1 MASQVPQP
9 ALFSNAF
16 KLIAGGL
23 TLLATLATILTTA
36 RQEGMIGPLAMVGAD
51 VAHIR
56 VMPASDTAYAVGDT
70 LRFAATAADTNGVAL
85 PSPQLT
91 WSVTNPAVAEARPDG
106 SAIATGAGVTS
117 VVVTAGRATARA
129 TIVVTPRVVELRP
142 ASDTVEIPEGGAT
155 SLIAVPI
162 DLRGRVIRDML
173 ARWRSSDTSIF
184 AVDSLGLATGVR
196 PGLAKASAHLGEATT
211 ELIVRVT
218 PVLGAVTIGSGASQ
232 HAPASTL
239 LPAPVVIRTLSR
251 QRTPLGGILVRAA
264 VDAGQLG
271 SDTATSD
278 SLGNARFRWTLGDR
292 PGSQHFVARS
302 DGIDTTLT
310 LTAEADPVAAN
321 VEFVLVDS
329 IAAAPA
335 GAALP
340 SPVTVRLTDTLGQ
353 VLPGVPVRWLGM
365 DGSRLVGTAPRTD
378 SLGMATANWTLGARV
393 GRNRGRLIAGP
404 GTTVA
409 FGFETRSLAGA
420 PATIAVMTGNR
431 QRATV
436 ASTINARV
444 RITDAGGNP
453 VAGAELEA
461 ETNDGSVT
469 FQDAVSTVDGTVRL
483 RWTLGPTAGTQGVT
497 LKVGRATVR
506 LTATATPAPASKVE
520 VIAPTI
526 TIVSSASVR
535 VVAMVTDSLGNPIRG
550 TVVQPRVTMGSAS
563 PLRATTGADG
573 RATFTWTIARRA
585 GDQTITVRA
594 TGVRG
599 EATKTVRRP
608 TSR

>member
-1 MASQVPQP
+1 MASQAPQP
-9 ALFSNAF
+9 ALFSTAF
-16 KLIAGGL
+16 KIIAGSL
-23 TLLATLATILTTA
+23 TLLGTVATILTTA

-56 VMPASDTAYAVGDT
+56 VTPTSDTAFAVGDT
-70 LRFAATAADTNGVAL
+70 LLFAAIAADTNGVAL

-91 WSVTNPAVAEARPDG
+91 WSVTNPGVGEARPNG
-106 SAIATGAGVTS
+106 SVIATGPGVTS
-117 VVVTAGRATARA
+117 VVVSAGQTSARA
-129 TIVVTPRVVELRP
+129 TVVVKPRVVELRP
-142 ASDTVEIPEGGAT
+142 ASDTVDLPEGGAT
-155 SLIAVPI
+155 SLIAMPI
-162 DLRGRVIRDML
+162 DLRGRVIRGML
-173 ARWRSSDTSIF
+173 ARWRSSDTTVF

-196 PGLAKASAHLGEATT
+196 PGVARASATLETATT
-211 ELIVRVT
+211 ELVVRVT
-218 PVLGAVTIGSGASQ
+218 PVLGAITIGAGADQ
-232 HAPASTL
+232 HAPATTT

-251 QRTPLGGILVRAA
+251 QRAPLGGILVRAA
-264 VDAGQLG
+264 VDAGRLE

-278 SLGNARFRWTLGDR
+278 GEGNARFRWILGDR
-292 PGSQHFVARS
+292 PGPQHFVARS

-321 VEFVLVDS
+321 VEFTLVDS
-329 IAAAPA
+329 I
-335 GAALP
+335 GAARAGQALS
-340 SPVTVRLTDTLGQ
+340 SPITVRLTDTLGQ

-378 SLGMATANWTLGARV
+378 SLGMATAAWTLGTRV

-404 GTTVA
+404 GTAVA
-409 FGFETRSLAGA
+409 FGFETNSLAGA
-420 PATIAVMTGNR
+420 PTTIAVMTGDR

-436 ASTINARV
+436 ASTISARV
-444 RITDAGGNP
+444 RVTDAGGNP
-453 VAGAELEA
+453 VAGAALES
-461 ETNDGSVT
+461 ETTDGSVT
-469 FQDAVSTVDGTVRL
+469 FQDQVSLGDGTVRL
-483 RWTLGPTAGTQGVT
+483 RWTLGPTAGAQDAT
-497 LKVGRATVR
+497 LKVGGASIR

-550 TVVQPRVTMGSAS
+550 TVVQPRVSMGSVS

-573 RATFTWTIARRA
+573 KATFTWTIARRA
-585 GDQTITVRA
+585 GDQTISVRA

-608 TSR
+608 SR